1 MNERPTVALLLTA
14 ATRQRVL
21 APEAEQQLA
30 SFARVV
36 TPPGATL
43 TPDDLPD
50 LLAGATACLTGWGTP
65 PLSDE
70 LLAAHPDLRLIA
82 HTAGSIRRLVSRTA
96 LERGVRVSHTA
107 AVIAE
112 AVAEFVIAQIFLYL
126 RYPHELDQAMKGGT
140 PWRTVNAHGITGRL
154 LGTQTVGVIGT
165 GRVGRAVIHLLRAF
179 GCRILAYDPLL
190 TEADAAALGVEQR
203 SLDDLCAE
211 ADIVTLHAP
220 VLPETQGMIGAAQL
234 ARLRDGAIFIND
246 ARAALVDNA
255 ALERELTSGRISA
268 ALDVFAPEPLP
279 EDSPLRRLPN
289 VILAPHVAGST
300 RESNLRQG
308 QAMVEELARF
318 FAGQPLRYAITPEQY
333 DVLA

>member
-1 MNERPTVALLLTA
+1 MDQQPIVALLLTA

-30 SFARVV
+30 SFAHVV
-36 TPPGATL
+36 APPGDTL
-43 TPDDLPD
+43 TAADLPD

-65 PLSDE
+65 PLTDD

-96 LERGVRVSHTA
+96 LERGVRISHTA

-112 AVAEFVIAQIFLYL
+112 AVAEFVIAQIFLCL
-126 RYPHELDQAMKGGT
+126 RYPHDLDRAMKDGT
-140 PWRTVNAHGITGRL
+140 PWRTVNAHGISGRL
-154 LGTQTVGVIGT
+154 LGSQTVGVIGA

-190 TEADAAALGVEQR
+190 TAADAAALGVEPR

-255 ALERELTSGRISA
+255 ALARELTSGRIIA
-268 ALDVFAPEPLP
+268 ALDVFQPEPLP
-279 EDSPLRRLPN
+279 EDSLLRRLPN

-300 RESNLRQG
+300 RASNLRQG
-308 QAMVEELARF
+308 EAMVEELARF
-318 FAGQPLRYAITPEQY
+318 FAGQSLRYAITPAQY